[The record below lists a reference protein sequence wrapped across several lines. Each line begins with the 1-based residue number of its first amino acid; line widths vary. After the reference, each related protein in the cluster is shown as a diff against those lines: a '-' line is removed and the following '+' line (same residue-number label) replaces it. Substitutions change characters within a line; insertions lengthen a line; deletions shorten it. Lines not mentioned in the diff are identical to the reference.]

1 MSTTTRPL
9 AGRPLPLVLLLTG
22 LLLLASTSTAHADP
36 TTATDSPTDDTTATA
51 TDTAYH
57 TSAAARGLAC
67 HVARVHYREAWRATW
82 VVVFASARRP
92 ADVSHG
98 EMGEGVV
105 VPLRNDAGTPMPT
118 TASFFRGGG
127 EHAARR
133 ICDLGE
139 ETASKLTN
147 ATFFGAV
154 ETWLS
159 PLTNDTRRA
168 VVEGSNYGAPLLPHE
183 EAELEEPAGGG
194 GGGGGGGASAD
205 ERRDAVLRF
214 KRARRYPG
222 PSPKV
227 SMYSTLV
234 APSAPQDHVV
244 IPPHV
249 EYVRRREREGG
260 ERESLA
266 IDSIEHGFLSLSTGP
281 VLHCPV

>member
-1 MSTTTRPL
+1 MSATRPL
-9 AGRPLPLVLLLTG
+9 ARRPVLLLLLAG
-22 LLLLASTSTAHADP
+22 LLLLASTSTAHAAP
-36 TTATDSPTDDTTATA
+36 TTATDSPTGTSTDDT
-51 TDTAYH
+51 YH

-67 HVARVHYREAWRATW
+67 HVARVHYRETWRATW

-139 ETASKLTN
+139 ETASKLAN

-168 VVEGSNYGAPLLPHE
+168 IVEGSNYGAPLLPHE
-183 EAELEEPAGGG
+183 EAELEEQAGGDG
-194 GGGGGGGASAD
+194 GVGGGASAD
-205 ERRDAVLRF
+205 ERRDATVRF

-234 APSAPQDHVV
+234 SPSAPQDHVV

-249 EYVRRREREGG
+249 EYVGRGGRG
-260 ERESLA
+260 ERVW
-266 IDSIEHGFLSLSTGP
+266 P
-281 VLHCPV
+281 